1 MAPLSRPRASSAGAA
16 ARLSLAEMM
25 EVRGGWVAPRGL
37 GSDSVPG
44 GVYGLRGRLERKT
57 RLNFCRAINYGEIA
71 RSRRVISY
79 LSAGALHPKL
89 RHHKKRCLQPQRS

>member
-1 MAPLSRPRASSAGAA
+1 MAPSLPAASVVGGAA

-44 GVYGLRGRLERKT
+44 GVYGLRGHLRRKPVPGDFASHQFTARLHISRVIVIVNPRERCIPSSVTPRT
-57 RLNFCRAINYGEIA
+57 RLTQ
-71 RSRRVISY
+71 
-79 LSAGALHPKL
+79 
-89 RHHKKRCLQPQRS
+89 RCA